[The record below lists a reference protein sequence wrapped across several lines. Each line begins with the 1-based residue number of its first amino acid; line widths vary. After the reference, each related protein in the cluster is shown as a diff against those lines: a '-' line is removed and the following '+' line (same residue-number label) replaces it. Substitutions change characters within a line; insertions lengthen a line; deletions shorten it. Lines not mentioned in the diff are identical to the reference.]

1 MKNNKKRLVNGLI
14 VLLITACAKPIAPE
28 PQLAAPPVLLDQP
41 RNIIL
46 MIGDGMG
53 LSTISAALYDSN
65 KPMNLER
72 FPVVGLHKSYS
83 FDDLITDSA
92 AGATAFSC
100 GLKTYNNAIGV
111 NADTI
116 PCKTI
121 LEDAEQKELAT
132 GMVVTCSVVH
142 ATPACFIAHQPM
154 RVMYEEIA
162 ADFLNT
168 DIDLLI
174 GGGKRYF
181 DEREGDKRNLISE
194 LKQKGYQVWDYTAT
208 ALSNLKLNADKK
220 IVYFTADNHPPGALQ
235 GRNYL
240 PQAVEKALEHLSQR
254 SEKGFFLMV
263 EGSQIDWAGHN
274 NQEQELIAETLDFD
288 KAVGVALDFAQKRG
302 DTLVLVTADHECGGV
317 SIGPNSKMGQIK
329 PLFNTNGHNGAMVP
343 VFAFGPQAGL
353 FNGIYENTAIYDK
366 MRMALGFD
374 KN

>member
-1 MKNNKKRLVNGLI
+1 MS
-14 VLLITACAKPIAPE
+14 CAKPIAPE
-28 PQLAAPPVLLDQP
+28 QSDVSFPPLLPYP

-53 LSTISAALYDSN
+53 LSTISAAMYDSN

-72 FPVVGLHKSYS
+72 FQVVGLHKSYS

-111 NADTI
+111 NSDTI
-116 PCKTI
+116 PCRTI
-121 LEDAEQKELAT
+121 LEEAVSKKLAT

-142 ATPACFIAHQPM
+142 ATPACFIAHEPL
-154 RVMYEEIA
+154 RVLYENIA
-162 ADFLNT
+162 VDFLDT

-181 DEREGDKRNLISE
+181 DEREGDKRNLVAE
-194 LKQKGYQVWDYTAT
+194 LKQKGYQVWDYNSTP
-208 ALSNLKLNADKK
+208 LSNLKLNPEKK
-220 IVYFTADNHPPGALQ
+220 IVYFTADNHPQGALQ
-235 GRNYL
+235 GRTYL
-240 PQAVEKALEHLSQR
+240 PQAVDKALEHLSQR
-254 SEKGFFLMV
+254 SEQGFFLMV

-288 KAVGVALDFAQKRG
+288 KAIGVALDFAQKRG

-317 SIGPNSKMGQIK
+317 SIGPNSKMGQIR

-343 VFAFGPQAGL
+343 VFAFGPQAQL
-353 FNGIYENTAIYDK
+353 FNGIYENTQIHDK
-366 MRMALGFD
+366 MRFALGFD